1 VFVKNNIM
9 KLNEKS
15 RGLGDTIEKFTTATG
30 IKNVVTKVTKAA
42 GVNDCGCGQRRD
54 TLNRVFPYKK

>member
-1 VFVKNNIM
+1 M

-15 RGLGDTIEKFTTATG
+15 KGLGDTIEKFTTATG

-42 GVNDCGCGQRRD
+42 GINDCGCGERRD
-54 TLNRVFPYKK
+54 SLNRKFPYKK